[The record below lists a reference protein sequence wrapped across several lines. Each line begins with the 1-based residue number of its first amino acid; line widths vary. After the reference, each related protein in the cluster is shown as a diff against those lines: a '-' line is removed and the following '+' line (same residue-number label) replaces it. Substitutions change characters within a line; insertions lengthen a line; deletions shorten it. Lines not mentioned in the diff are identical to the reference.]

1 MPLTCEIP
9 FHLHHF
15 TQSDYIVHQG
25 ASVHPQFIVAIAVSL
40 CRTNLFSNS
49 RTKNIIFI
57 ILNCNNRNE
66 HLWIIS
72 RSWKQFLNFPF
83 MVSFLN
89 FPIVENM
96 NLSLNLNKIVAHKEG
111 AKEIA
116 FLEWGCR
123 PSKSRKLCKDHPALT
138 KLLLKMSA
146 SCCFPDCIFRW
157 TLQKKVTR
165 RIDIKGGK
173 VQ

>member
-1 MPLTCEIP
+1 MQRSIITETTENIIQSRKPQIAVASWYSPVQRYWQMYLYTYLEKKRSRSPRQPDKWKYWFSMPLTCEIP

-72 RSWKQFLNFPF
+72 RSWK
-83 MVSFLN
+83 
-89 FPIVENM
+89 
-96 NLSLNLNKIVAHKEG
+96 
-111 AKEIA
+111 
-116 FLEWGCR
+116 
-123 PSKSRKLCKDHPALT
+123 
-138 KLLLKMSA
+138 
-146 SCCFPDCIFRW
+146 
-157 TLQKKVTR
+157 
-165 RIDIKGGK
+165 
-173 VQ
+173 